1 MAVSTSLTIQD
12 RMTNTLMRQISA
24 IDKMINRM
32 ERLDRVSEQI
42 DPGEGFDN
50 AQQAVEELMNRLRRL
65 EEQQNQVA
73 RGAHNIKGAWS
84 GVNNII
90 TKVLTALAAKKTID
104 FTVGAALDLDKLER
118 EFQARLDSVDIGTAM
133 YQKLQDQAKES
144 AFAFDEL
151 AKNTLS
157 FMSVTTKPQNLD
169 RLNKLAERL
178 AVFDKTGQGLEGAG
192 FSLKEALSGDIVSLA
207 ERFNMSK
214 AQIRAFGIDELGK
227 KGDIEGFITQFE
239 KLLDAQNMGEEAY
252 EKMLQAPKTQM
263 EMFLSN
269 LKMGFAQASTE
280 ATKAL
285 APLITR
291 LNEWFASDSAE
302 QFFASFASGLST
314 AVDFAMQLFD
324 GVSDIT
330 NFISTNWPMIEPIV
344 WGLATAI
351 GGVVLALGIYKTVT
365 AAIAIVQGIMG
376 AAQML
381 ATGATI
387 AQTAAQWGLNSALLA
402 CPITWIVLAIIA
414 LIAVIVGLI
423 IWIKNLWEK
432 NDQFAAGLLRAWNS
446 ILNFFDQ
453 VPIFFT
459 KVGIGVVN
467 AFFSM
472 KTKALE
478 IVDALV
484 NGVIEGINW
493 MIGVLNK
500 IPGVSISAI
509 ETVDFASKAK
519 LQEEAVRQAGDKVIA
534 EMEANAAAKAAAR
547 EANVQ
552 QMLRERAEKRAADAA
567 EQEAK
572 KAANSAGKDYEQKL
586 ASFQG
591 KDTNIDEIGKVGE
604 VGKINDE
611 VDISEEDIKLLR
623 DIAEQKFV
631 QNFVTLTPQVTLTDI
646 KISEKVDLDEVTAA
660 IERKL
665 EDEFVTAAEG
675 VYI

>member
-239 KLLDAQNMGEEAY
+239 KLLEAQNMGEEAY

-324 GVSDIT
+324 GVSSIA
-330 NFISTNWPMIEPIV
+330 NFISTNWPVIEPIV

-402 CPITWIVLAIIA
+402 CPVTWIVLAIIA

-675 VYI
+675 VYS

>member
-1 MAVSTSLTIQD
+1 
-12 RMTNTLMRQISA
+12 
-24 IDKMINRM
+24 
-32 ERLDRVSEQI
+32 
-42 DPGEGFDN
+42 
-50 AQQAVEELMNRLRRL
+50 
-65 EEQQNQVA
+65 
-73 RGAHNIKGAWS
+73 
-84 GVNNII
+84 
-90 TKVLTALAAKKTID
+90 
-104 FTVGAALDLDKLER
+104 
-118 EFQARLDSVDIGTAM
+118 
-133 YQKLQDQAKES
+133 
-144 AFAFDEL
+144 
-151 AKNTLS
+151 
-157 FMSVTTKPQNLD
+157 
-169 RLNKLAERL
+169 
-178 AVFDKTGQGLEGAG
+178 
-192 FSLKEALSGDIVSLA
+192 
-207 ERFNMSK
+207 
-214 AQIRAFGIDELGK
+214 
-227 KGDIEGFITQFE
+227 
-239 KLLDAQNMGEEAY
+239 MGEEAY

-324 GVSDIT
+324 GVSDIA

-519 LQEEAVRQAGDKVIA
+519 LQEEAIRQAGDKVIA

-675 VYI
+675 VYS

>member
-324 GVSDIT
+324 GVSDIA

-402 CPITWIVLAIIA
+402 CPVTWIVLAIIA

-547 EANVQ
+547 EAKVQ
-552 QMLRERAEKRAADAA
+552 DMLRERAEKRAADAA

-675 VYI
+675 VYS

>member
-324 GVSDIT
+324 GVSDIA

-453 VPIFFT
+453 VPIFFA

-519 LQEEAVRQAGDKVIA
+519 LQEEAIRQAGDKVIA

-552 QMLRERAEKRAADAA
+552 EMLRERAEKRAADAA

-646 KISEKVDLDEVTAA
+646 KISEKVDLDEVAAA

-675 VYI
+675 VYS

>member
-324 GVSDIT
+324 GVSDIA

-472 KTKALE
+472 K
-478 IVDALV
+478 
-484 NGVIEGINW
+484 
-493 MIGVLNK
+493 
-500 IPGVSISAI
+500 P
-509 ETVDFASKAK
+509 
-519 LQEEAVRQAGDKVIA
+519 
-534 EMEANAAAKAAAR
+534 
-547 EANVQ
+547 
-552 QMLRERAEKRAADAA
+552 KRW
-567 EQEAK
+567 K
-572 KAANSAGKDYEQKL
+572 SWTHL
-586 ASFQG
+586 
-591 KDTNIDEIGKVGE
+591 
-604 VGKINDE
+604 
-611 VDISEEDIKLLR
+611 
-623 DIAEQKFV
+623 
-631 QNFVTLTPQVTLTDI
+631 
-646 KISEKVDLDEVTAA
+646 
-660 IERKL
+660 
-665 EDEFVTAAEG
+665 
-675 VYI
+675 

>member
-1 MAVSTSLTIQD
+1 M
-12 RMTNTLMRQISA
+12 
-24 IDKMINRM
+24 
-32 ERLDRVSEQI
+32 
-42 DPGEGFDN
+42 
-50 AQQAVEELMNRLRRL
+50 
-65 EEQQNQVA
+65 
-73 RGAHNIKGAWS
+73 
-84 GVNNII
+84 
-90 TKVLTALAAKKTID
+90 
-104 FTVGAALDLDKLER
+104 
-118 EFQARLDSVDIGTAM
+118 
-133 YQKLQDQAKES
+133 
-144 AFAFDEL
+144 
-151 AKNTLS
+151 
-157 FMSVTTKPQNLD
+157 
-169 RLNKLAERL
+169 
-178 AVFDKTGQGLEGAG
+178 
-192 FSLKEALSGDIVSLA
+192 
-207 ERFNMSK
+207 
-214 AQIRAFGIDELGK
+214 
-227 KGDIEGFITQFE
+227 
-239 KLLDAQNMGEEAY
+239 
-252 EKMLQAPKTQM
+252 
-263 EMFLSN
+263 
-269 LKMGFAQASTE
+269 
-280 ATKAL
+280 
-285 APLITR
+285 
-291 LNEWFASDSAE
+291 
-302 QFFASFASGLST
+302 
-314 AVDFAMQLFD
+314 
-324 GVSDIT
+324 
-330 NFISTNWPMIEPIV
+330 
-344 WGLATAI
+344 
-351 GGVVLALGIYKTVT
+351 
-365 AAIAIVQGIMG
+365 
-376 AAQML
+376 
-381 ATGATI
+381 
-387 AQTAAQWGLNSALLA
+387 GLNSALLA

-432 NDQFAAGLLRAWNS
+432 NDQFAAGLLRAWNG

-453 VPIFFT
+453 VPIFFA
-459 KVGIGVVN
+459 KVGIGVVT

-478 IVDALV
+478 IVQALV

-519 LQEEAVRQAGDKVIA
+519 LQEEAVRQAGEKVIA

-547 EANVQ
+547 EAKVQ
-552 QMLRERAEKRAADAA
+552 EMLRERAEKRAADAA

-572 KAANSAGKDYEQKL
+572 KAANTAGKDYEQKL

-675 VYI
+675 VYS

>member
-12 RMTNTLMRQISA
+12 RMTNTLMRQIST
-24 IDKMINRM
+24 IDRMINRM
-32 ERLDRVSEQI
+32 ERLDKVSEQI

-90 TKVLTALAAKKTID
+90 TKVLTALAAKKTFD

-324 GVSDIT
+324 GVSDIA

-402 CPITWIVLAIIA
+402 CPVTWIVLAIIA

-453 VPIFFT
+453 VPIFFM

-591 KDTNIDEIGKVGE
+591 KDTNINEIGKVGE

-675 VYI
+675 VYS

>member
-24 IDKMINRM
+24 IDRMINRM
-32 ERLDRVSEQI
+32 ERLDKVSEQI

-324 GVSDIT
+324 GVSDIA

-402 CPITWIVLAIIA
+402 CPVTWIVLAIIA

-453 VPIFFT
+453 VPIFFM

-547 EANVQ
+547 EAKVQ
-552 QMLRERAEKRAADAA
+552 DMLRERAEKRAADAA

-675 VYI
+675 VYS

>member
-324 GVSDIT
+324 GVSDIA

-365 AAIAIVQGIMG
+365 AAIAIVQGIMN

-381 ATGATI
+381 ATGHII

-675 VYI
+675 VYS